1 MFNKILVP
9 IDFSEYTDE
18 ILEYATEIA
27 KKFGSSL
34 HLIHVIPTMDYFT
47 PYESF
52 IAVENVEAA
61 QKTIE
66 AEVRK
71 QLEETARR
79 IGGVDVTGA
88 VRTGAAF
95 VEVTEYAESEGIDLI
110 VMGTH
115 GRGGIEHLLLGSVA
129 GRVIRRAPCPVLT
142 IRPTKKRAETP

>member
-1 MFNKILVP
+1 MFSKILVP
-9 IDFSEYTDE
+9 VDFSEYTDE
-18 ILEYATEIA
+18 ILEYAEEIA

-52 IAVENVEAA
+52 ISAENVEAA
-61 QKTIE
+61 QKAIE
-66 AEVRK
+66 AEVGK
-71 QLEETARR
+71 QLEETAGHLAG
-79 IGGVDVTGA
+79 IAVTRA

-95 VEVTEYAESEGIDLI
+95 VEITEYAESEGMDLI

-115 GRGGIEHLLLGSVA
+115 GRGGIEHLLIGSVA

-142 IRPTKKRAETP
+142 IRPAKKGGKTP